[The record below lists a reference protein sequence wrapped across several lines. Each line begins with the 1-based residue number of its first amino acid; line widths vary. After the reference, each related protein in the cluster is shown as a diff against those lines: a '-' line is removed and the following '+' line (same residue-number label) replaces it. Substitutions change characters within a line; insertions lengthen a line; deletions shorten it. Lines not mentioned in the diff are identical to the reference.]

1 MKMLICGV
9 ALSIGL
15 VTSGASA
22 AIEAEL
28 DLTTMMENCRTMTGA
43 PEAQIACFNAV
54 SELLKKQAGEAQEET
69 TSIPE
74 ALDALR
80 SAAEVETAETGLTI
94 TGADCNIHILYFN
107 NYFHISRR
115 NVSTIDLFSAQ
126 FDAADLDYDQSANR
140 AGSQPPLSRGV
151 MASGTA
157 KVSGG
162 VALDSKQN
170 KFDSKSA
177 RASIADY
184 AQEVATQL
192 PARDDQSFDF
202 VLVHPDRLQASNDI
216 WTSFEAYVKACNG

>member
-1 MKMLICGV
+1 MKMLMCGV
-9 ALSIGL
+9 ALSFGL

-54 SELLKKQAGEAQEET
+54 SELLKKQAEQAQDDT
-69 TSIPE
+69 PSIPE
-74 ALDALR
+74 ALAALR
-80 SAAEVETAETGLTI
+80 EAAEVQNADTGLKI
-94 TGADCNIHILYFN
+94 TGTDCKIHVLYFN

-140 AGSQPPLSRGV
+140 PGAQPPLSRGV

-157 KVSGG
+157 RVSGG
-162 VALDSKQN
+162 VALDSKKDN
-170 KFDSKSA
+170 FDSKSA
-177 RASIADY
+177 RASVSDY
-184 AQEVATQL
+184 ADEVIAQL
-192 PARDDQSFDF
+192 PTSDAQSFDF
-202 VLVHPDRLQASNDI
+202 VLVHPDRQQASNDI
-216 WTSFEAYVKACNG
+216 WASFEAYVKACAS